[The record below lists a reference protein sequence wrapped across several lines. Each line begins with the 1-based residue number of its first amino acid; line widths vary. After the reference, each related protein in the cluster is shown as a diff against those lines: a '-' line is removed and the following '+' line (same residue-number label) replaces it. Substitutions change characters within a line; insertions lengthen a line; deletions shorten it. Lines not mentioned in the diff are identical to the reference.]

1 MQPEGRPLKKSNALS
16 GHLSG
21 YGVIKVKDAINPNG
35 CVVKTAQF
43 EKTNEEALPPGS
55 AFLTAYFF
63 GKLCDLAVNDN
74 IKQVIVRGFFK
85 IDHGFL

>member
-1 MQPEGRPLKKSNALS
+1 MS

-55 AFLTAYFF
+55 AFFNRL
-63 GKLCDLAVNDN
+63 
-74 IKQVIVRGFFK
+74 
-85 IDHGFL
+85 FLW